1 MSEEKTVKN
10 KKSKGGRPR
19 IELDETILANLA
31 SLQCTNQEIAF
42 VMGVSVDTLARHYK
56 DVIAVGSAQGKIKL
70 RRAMFRNAC
79 EKDNA
84 VTQIFLAK
92 NLLGMSSEPQT
103 EDSDV
108 VLPWEDSSSAV

>member
-1 MSEEKTVKN
+1 MSDKTVK
-10 KKSKGGRPR
+10 KEKSKGGRPR

-79 EKDNA
+79 EKDNP
-84 VTQIFLAK
+84 TMQIWLSK
-92 NLLGMSSEPQT
+92 NLLNYVDAPQT

-108 VLPWEDSSSAV
+108 VLPWEDTGSAE

>member
-1 MSEEKTVKN
+1 MSDKTVK
-10 KKSKGGRPR
+10 KEKSKGGRPR

-84 VTQIFLAK
+84 VMQIWLSK
-92 NLLGMSSEPQT
+92 NLLNMTDQPV
-103 EDSDV
+103 SDESNV
-108 VLPWEDSSSAV
+108 VLPWEDTAETD